1 MSPNSYL
8 KIAFGLYDKNKNGII
23 DEDDLLQ
30 AVSLSRKMPQI

>member
-1 MSPNSYL
+1 MSTNSYL

-30 AVSLSRKMPQI
+30 AVSLTRKMPQL